1 MIEATLEAP
10 GKMFL
15 AGEYA
20 VLEPGRAALVVAV
33 DRALRLRMRPDPQ
46 PTVELWHKP
55 SLVAL
60 IGELTGDSLSPV
72 KWLGGVPGELSFAAR
87 ATELGL
93 RLCAEEKLVPRGY
106 HAAFENDFAGGFDA
120 ASISDPNQQPP
131 KLGLGGSA
139 AATVLAIRAAC
150 LAQGRSISPQET
162 FALAAASHW
171 VEQGGRGS
179 GGDVA
184 ASSLGGALE
193 IKVRRAPANP
203 EAVWS
208 QRATDLLADPLVE
221 ATPIALPDD
230 LRLLAVWSGQPA
242 DTREMMREI
251 RALAAAK
258 PSVYKTRLDRISF
271 VTKALQAALGAA
283 ARDPGAAP
291 RAEILSW
298 VRHGAT
304 AMASLGE
311 DALTFV
317 VTPELAK
324 ICAVAAAN
332 KCAGKPSGAG
342 GGDCAVVFAFGSEAR
357 SRVEAAMRELGFAS
371 ARIEVAAKIE
381 P

>member
-1 MIEATLEAP
+1 MIETTLEAP

-20 VLEPGRAALVVAV
+20 VLEPGRSALVVAV
-33 DRALRLRMRPDPQ
+33 DRTLRLRVRPDAQ

-60 IGELTGDSLSPV
+60 IGELTGNSLNPV
-72 KWLGGVPGELSFAAR
+72 TWVGGVPSELSFAAR

-93 RLCAEEKLVPRGY
+93 RLCAEEKLAPRGY
-106 HAAFENDFAGGFDA
+106 HAAFENDFTGGFNS
-120 ASISDPNQQPP
+120 ASVPDPKQQPP

-150 LAQGRSISPQET
+150 HAQGRSISPQET
-162 FALAAASHW
+162 FALASAAHW

-184 ASSLGGALE
+184 SSSIGGALE

-203 EAVWS
+203 EEVWN
-208 QRATDLLADPLVE
+208 QRATDLLAAPLVE
-221 ATPIALPDD
+221 ATPIVLPDD

-258 PSVYKTRLDRISF
+258 PAVYKTRLDRISF
-271 VTKALQAALGAA
+271 VTKALQAALVDA
-283 ARDPGAAP
+283 ARDPGPAP

-342 GGDCAVVFAFGSEAR
+342 GGDCAVIFAFGSEAR
-357 SRVEAAMRELGFAS
+357 SRVEAGMRELGFAS
-371 ARIEVAAKIE
+371 ARIEVASKVDG
-381 P
+381 